1 MGSPL
6 MPLGLPPAALPH
18 QPRWRQRRSYI
29 PLPTLLLYTTMY
41 HDTYGSTIGRKGY
54 APLLALLI
62 ALSLPLGC
70 GARKATTEGI
80 HERQSDSLLSQHS
93 AHTTAQTVSESE
105 EELLGLYPLILPP
118 ALESDSSARASLL
131 PLLYH
136 HRRTTHRE
144 GIQSSLR
151 EDSVIGHHKA
161 STHTQLKTLSKGSAG
176 SFFAR
181 VKSFLWGILFT
192 ALTLTG
198 LVGYIYWRRHR

>member
-1 MGSPL
+1 MGPPL

-54 APLLALLI
+54 APQLALLI
-62 ALSLPLGC
+62 ALSLPL
-70 GARKATTEGI
+70 
-80 HERQSDSLLSQHS
+80 
-93 AHTTAQTVSESE
+93 E

-136 HRRTTHRE
+136 HRRTTRRE
-144 GIQSSLR
+144 GMQSSLR